1 MYKELFYTDD
11 LENEMEELVFMEL
24 RNVIDEDKV
33 NFCRCKLCVQD
44 IAAIALNNLRPKYSS
59 NKVERNYNRYKRKL
73 NPQLQLRVKN
83 EVYRAIE
90 LVNNRPHH

>member
-59 NKVERNYNRYKRKL
+59 NKVERNYNRYRRKL